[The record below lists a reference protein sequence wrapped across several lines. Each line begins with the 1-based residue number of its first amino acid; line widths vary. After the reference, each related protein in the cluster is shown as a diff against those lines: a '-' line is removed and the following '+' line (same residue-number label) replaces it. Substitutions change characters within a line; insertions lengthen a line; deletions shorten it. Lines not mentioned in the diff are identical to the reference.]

1 MFLTL
6 IYYEQLLFSQWQVLV
21 LIRSDLISSN
31 T

>member
-1 MFLTL
+1 MLLTL

>member
-6 IYYEQLLFSQWQVLV
+6 IYYEQLLFSQWHVLV
-21 LIRSDLISSN
+21 LIRSDPISSN